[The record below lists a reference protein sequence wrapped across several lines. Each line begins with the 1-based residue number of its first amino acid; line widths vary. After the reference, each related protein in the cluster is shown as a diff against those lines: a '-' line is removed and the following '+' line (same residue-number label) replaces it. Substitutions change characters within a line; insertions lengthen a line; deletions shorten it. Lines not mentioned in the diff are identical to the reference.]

1 MDSTQFKKKELLI
14 YHFGCYSN
22 LVTIATKY
30 VADAIHPK
38 KASYQIWPQSDSK
51 QKSYFHK
58 AVVVMITKLP

>member
-1 MDSTQFKKKELLI
+1 MFIIIRKFYNICGLNTVQEKELLI

-38 KASYQIWPQSDSK
+38 KASYQI
-51 QKSYFHK
+51 
-58 AVVVMITKLP
+58 

>member
-1 MDSTQFKKKELLI
+1 MRYVANVYYHKEALYDMWNQHSSRKKELLI

-38 KASYQIWPQSDSK
+38 KASYQI
-51 QKSYFHK
+51 
-58 AVVVMITKLP
+58 

>member
-1 MDSTQFKKKELLI
+1 MFIIIRKLYMICGSTQFKKKELLV

-38 KASYQIWPQSDSK
+38 KASYQI
-51 QKSYFHK
+51 
-58 AVVVMITKLP
+58 

>member
-30 VADAIHPK
+30 VDDAIHPK
-38 KASYQIWPQSDSK
+38 KASYQI
-51 QKSYFHK
+51 
-58 AVVVMITKLP
+58 